1 MISGPQ
7 STSKLQLPIIYKM
20 QQWEPDISELSSHQ
34 RHAPRKTECMKYF
47 QHQAGKNENKGT
59 KNSIQEVRKWN
70 TKQISI
76 RKDEVDKNKN
86 ENY

>member
-1 MISGPQ
+1 
-7 STSKLQLPIIYKM
+7 
-20 QQWEPDISELSSHQ
+20 
-34 RHAPRKTECMKYF
+34 MKYF